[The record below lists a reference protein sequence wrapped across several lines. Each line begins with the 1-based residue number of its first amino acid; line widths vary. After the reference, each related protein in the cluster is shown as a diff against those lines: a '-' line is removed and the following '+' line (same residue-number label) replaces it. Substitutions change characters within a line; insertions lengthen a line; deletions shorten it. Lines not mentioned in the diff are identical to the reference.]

1 MKYIVTQVAQPKKN
15 KVPQMQGAGVKK
27 VSDAMAVYIKNAIVS
42 LASAKMWNPDAVCI
56 LNCNFEVP
64 EELRQVAERAKIQLL
79 QVPYGKY
86 KSNEAFSWAITQ
98 YKYDSMDFM
107 VNEVMKDD
115 DVLILLDTDTVC
127 VQKLDDIFEEAEKGL
142 ILYPISH
149 GYRHERR
156 HSMIR
161 NFQKLYGEDCDNLV
175 HYGGEFF
182 AGNRQALGEL
192 LQSCM
197 EVIEKARQREDLE
210 PWDDEHILSIA
221 VERQL
226 KQKVYPALEYIYRY
240 WTNQFYLVST
250 NYFYDP
256 VRIWHL
262 PSEKNYGMM
271 VLYEY
276 FCRHQKFPTIEK
288 MAAIMGFPGHHYKIW
303 NPWRWK
309 MRIRNKLKACK

>member
-1 MKYIVTQVAQPKKN
+1 MPL
-15 KVPQMQGAGVKK
+15 
-27 VSDAMAVYIKNAIVS
+27 SL

-197 EVIEKARQREDLE
+197 KSLRRRGRGKI
-210 PWDDEHILSIA
+210 WSMDDEHILSIA

-226 KQKVYPALEYIYRY
+226 KQNVYPALDIF
-240 WTNQFYLVST
+240 TGTVQ
-250 NYFYDP
+250 P
-256 VRIWHL
+256 VL
-262 PSEKNYGMM
+262 SG
-271 VLYEY
+271 V
-276 FCRHQKFPTIEK
+276 HQLF
-288 MAAIMGFPGHHYKIW
+288 
-303 NPWRWK
+303 
-309 MRIRNKLKACK
+309 L